1 MKTYSYNSCSHV
13 QSSFDDSD
21 VNDAFFS
28 LLSHL
33 LGYGLN
39 ATSWCDEKASVVD
52 KIRAHGVDT
61 EESAFFGLNGGCFVI
76 CGQGR
81 AGNRSTFLAY
91 TPVDIDL
98 EKDIIIR
105 PENSLSLS
113 MRSVKLR
120 ARPVSISLILRER
133 IDPRIPQPWTDCPLG
148 RLTNYFKL
156 RGQALTVGIQK
167 LSVVRSSREGLA
179 DKSHFDF
186 DLA

>member
-1 MKTYSYNSCSHV
+1 MFAWIESFILSTSSFLKTV
-13 QSSFDDSD
+13 QQSSFDDSD

-120 ARPVSISLILRER
+120 ARPFTMRLIRYLSHQFANVGNLELYTTAQLRV
-133 IDPRIPQPWTDCPLG
+133 D
-148 RLTNYFKL
+148 N
-156 RGQALTVGIQK
+156 V
-167 LSVVRSSREGLA
+167 
-179 DKSHFDF
+179 
-186 DLA
+186 